1 MVASAHVVDLG
12 GIMPRFATMENATQY
27 ELRLASRMSRLGTET
42 AFEVLNKAR
51 ALERQGKDIVHLE
64 IGEPDFDTPAN
75 VIEAAVGALHKG
87 WTHYGPSA
95 GLPELRQAIA
105 DYVSRTRGVP
115 VVTDEVVVVP
125 GGKPIIFFSML
136 ALADVGDEVIYP
148 NPGFPIYESMI
159 NYVGARAVPIQLRE
173 ERDFGLDASELASL
187 INDKTRLIVLNSPQN
202 PTGGVLNK
210 KDVHDIAD
218 AIGDRNIMV
227 LSDEI
232 YSRLLFEGEHFSI
245 MSIPGFKERTIL
257 LDGFSKTY
265 AMTGWRMGYG
275 VMRPDLAAHMTRLM
289 TNSNSC
295 TASFSQIAGVE
306 ALRGDQ
312 SSVDRMRDEFKRRRD
327 AFVAG
332 LNKIKGF
339 SCRMPKGA
347 FYAFPNTTATG
358 WPSKKLA
365 SALLEEAGVACL
377 SGTAFGDF
385 GEGYLRFSVANSLE
399 NLNKALAR
407 IGHWASKNF

>member
-1 MVASAHVVDLG
+1 
-12 GIMPRFATMENATQY
+12 MPRFATMENATQY
-27 ELRLASRMSRLGTET
+27 QLRLASRMSRLGTET

-64 IGEPDFDTPAN
+64 IGEPDFDTPTN
-75 VIEAAVGALHKG
+75 VVEAAVDALRKG

-105 DYVSRTRGVP
+105 EYVSRTRGVP
-115 VVTDEVVVVP
+115 VASDEVVVVP
-125 GGKPIIFFSML
+125 GGKPIIFFSIL
-136 ALADVGDEVIYP
+136 SLVDEGDEVIYP

-159 NYVGARAVPIQLRE
+159 NYVGGRAVPIQLRE
-173 ERDFGLDASELASL
+173 ERDFGLDVNEFASL
-187 INDKTRLIVLNSPQN
+187 INDRSRLIILNSPQN
-202 PTGGVLNK
+202 PTGGVLSK
-210 KDVHDIAD
+210 SAIHDIAD
-218 AIGDRNIMV
+218 AIGDRNIIVM
-227 LSDEI
+227 SDEI
-232 YSRLLFEGEHFSI
+232 YSRLIFEGEHFSI

-275 VMRPDLAAHMTRLM
+275 VMRPDLAAHVTRLM

-295 TASFSQIAGVE
+295 TASFTQVAGVE

-332 LNKIKGF
+332 LNRIKGF

-347 FYAFPNTTATG
+347 FYAFPNITGTG

-365 SALLEEAGVACL
+365 NAILEEAGVACL
-377 SGTAFGDF
+377 SGTAFGDY

-399 NLNKALAR
+399 NLNKALER
-407 IGHWASKNF
+407 IQQWTTRNL

>member
-1 MVASAHVVDLG
+1 MAQ
-12 GIMPRFATMENATQY
+12 TTQH
-27 ELRLASRMSRLGTET
+27 ELQLARRMSRLGTET

-51 ALERQGKDIVHLE
+51 ALERQGKSIIHLE
-64 IGEPDFDTPAN
+64 IGEPDFDTPSN
-75 VIEAAVGALHKG
+75 VIEAAVDALHKG

-95 GLPELRQAIA
+95 GLPELRQTIA
-105 DYVSRTRGVP
+105 DYVGRTRGVK
-115 VVTDEVVVVP
+115 VTPEEVVVVP
-125 GGKPIIFFSML
+125 GGKPIIFFTIL
-136 ALADVGDEVIYP
+136 ALIDEGDEVIYP

-159 NYVGARAVPIQLRE
+159 HYVGGKAVPIQLRE
-173 ERDFGLDASELASL
+173 DHDFSLDVNELDAL
-187 INDKTRLIVLNSPQN
+187 ITERTKLIILNSPQN
-202 PTGGVLNK
+202 PTGGVMPR
-210 KDVHDIAD
+210 KDVEQAAKI
-218 AIGDRNIMV
+218 IGARNILV

-245 MSIPGFKERTIL
+245 MSVPGMQERTIL

-289 TNSNSC
+289 TNSSSC
-295 TASFSQIAGVE
+295 TASFTQIAGIE

-312 SSVDRMRDEFKRRRD
+312 SSVDHMCAEFKRRRD
-327 AFVAG
+327 VFVAG

-347 FYAFPNTTATG
+347 FYVFPNIAKTG
-358 WPSKKLA
+358 WKSKPLA
-365 SALLEEAGVACL
+365 DALLEQAGVAAL
-377 SGTAFGDF
+377 SGTAFGEY

-399 NLNKALAR
+399 NLQQALER
-407 IGHWASKNF
+407 IDQWTKKNL

>member
-1 MVASAHVVDLG
+1 MAQTIQH
-12 GIMPRFATMENATQY
+12 
-27 ELRLASRMSRLGTET
+27 ELQLARRMSRLGTET

-51 ALERQGKDIVHLE
+51 ALERQGKSIIHLE

-75 VIEAAVGALHKG
+75 VVDAGVNALRKG

-95 GLPELRQAIA
+95 GLPDLRQALA
-105 DYVSRTRGVP
+105 EYVGRTRGVK
-115 VVTDEVVVVP
+115 VTSDEVVVVP
-125 GGKPIIFFSML
+125 GGKPIIFFTIL
-136 ALADVGDEVIYP
+136 ALIDEGDEVIYP

-159 NYVGARAVPIQLRE
+159 HYVGGRAVPIQLRE
-173 ERDFGLDASELASL
+173 ERDFSLDVNELAAL
-187 INDKTRLIVLNSPQN
+187 INGRTKLIILNSPQN
-202 PTGGVLNK
+202 PTGGILERR
-210 KDVHDIAD
+210 DIEQIAEI
-218 AIGDRNIMV
+218 IGDRNLMI

-232 YSRLLFEGEHFSI
+232 YSRLLFDGGQHFSI
-245 MSIPGFKERTIL
+245 MSVPGMQERTIL

-295 TASFSQIAGVE
+295 TASFTQVAGIE
-306 ALRGDQ
+306 AIRGDQ
-312 SSVDRMRDEFKRRRD
+312 SSVDHMRDEFQRRRD

-347 FYAFPNTTATG
+347 FYVFPNIQQTG
-358 WPSKKLA
+358 WKSKPLA
-365 SALLEEAGVACL
+365 DALLEQAGVAGL
-377 SGTAFGDF
+377 SGTAFGEF

-399 NLNKALAR
+399 NLQQALDR
-407 IGHWASKNF
+407 IDQWTKKNL